1 MSWPWDREIIQVGH
15 IDSNEVFKSKD
26 FSLAGHR
33 IQTHKAEAFDMLFLN
48 WGWSLHGKTCEQ
60 LSELKGVHSGWHWAR
75 KQDIRSILARA
86 WVLLFPRLSME
97 LAFSQIFLTR
107 TQLDWYL
114 HFSLVIF
121 WAENRTTLGWPS
133 DRQYCKS
140 IHGGCPKPLS
150 LWSFVIQQ
158 LKTGHLIGNNNH
170 FISLFQGHVWN
181 NFMIFMSLH
190 ETLKCSML

>member
-75 KQDIRSILARA
+75 KQDIRSTLARA

-121 WAENRTTLGWPS
+121 WAEN
-133 DRQYCKS
+133 
-140 IHGGCPKPLS
+140 LS
-150 LWSFVIQQ
+150 LLYRTSNLNYQELMHKCCFK
-158 LKTGHLIGNNNH
+158 LLILSN
-170 FISLFQGHVWN
+170 LFHTNKKHIHCTTFRAQVP
-181 NFMIFMSLH
+181 
-190 ETLKCSML
+190 TCSYSAMYI